1 MYKKDCQLLDDD
13 PVCLNPQKNEEK
25 RQGGRPEGW
34 SSRPEVFCKG
44 VLKNLGK
51 FWGNICADSIF

>member
-1 MYKKDCQLLDDD
+1 MLDDG

-44 VLKNLGK
+44 VLKNLAK

>member
-25 RQGGRPEGW
+25 RQGGRPEG
-34 SSRPEVFCKG
+34 
-44 VLKNLGK
+44 
-51 FWGNICADSIF
+51 